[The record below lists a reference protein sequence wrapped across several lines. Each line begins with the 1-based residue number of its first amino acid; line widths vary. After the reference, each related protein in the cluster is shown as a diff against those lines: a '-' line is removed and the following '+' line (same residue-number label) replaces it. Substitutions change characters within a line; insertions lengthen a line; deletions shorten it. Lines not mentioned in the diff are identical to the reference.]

1 MAIFKYVTVFW
12 AKIMVIW
19 RNVAW
24 QTAHLAG
31 GGTLYLLLWLLL
43 ARFWSVAEF
52 GQFSFLFALIA
63 VGGVFCDF
71 GWDVWLIRAVAQAQQ
86 RPAILARNLLW
97 LKILFNGLVW
107 LVFLLSALYA
117 DWPLTVVL
125 LLAAGMLL
133 LSFTTLLNG
142 VLRGLER
149 LDWEAKIGL
158 LQKLLFSLSAIGGV
172 VWFAQGLLWVAFCY
186 VISHLLAFLLT
197 FSLLLKQHWLQIKS
211 QSLPFSVLMKQSG
224 PLFSVALLTV
234 LSVRLEIFLLNYF
247 HGETQ
252 VALYSAVIRLMD
264 GLVIISTAYIATL
277 FPKLVAHQQQAHF
290 YILLRHA
297 IMVMSSIALL
307 LALLGYVLAPW
318 LIQITYG
325 AQYQSAAALLRYLLP
340 ALPMLF
346 LTALFGQVLIA
357 VGQQQRFMHSLLLAL
372 LCSFA
377 IDLWAIPL
385 WQSVGAVL
393 AYWGR
398 EIILLFLLS
407 FWIIHD
413 KKTVV
418 FAH

>member
-1 MAIFKYVTVFW
+1 
-12 AKIMVIW
+12 
-19 RNVAW
+19 
-24 QTAHLAG
+24 
-31 GGTLYLLLWLLL
+31 
-43 ARFWSVAEF
+43 
-52 GQFSFLFALIA
+52 
-63 VGGVFCDF
+63 
-71 GWDVWLIRAVAQAQQ
+71 
-86 RPAILARNLLW
+86 
-97 LKILFNGLVW
+97 
-107 LVFLLSALYA
+107 
-117 DWPLTVVL
+117 
-125 LLAAGMLL
+125 
-133 LSFTTLLNG
+133 
-142 VLRGLER
+142 
-149 LDWEAKIGL
+149 
-158 LQKLLFSLSAIGGV
+158 
-172 VWFAQGLLWVAFCY
+172 
-186 VISHLLAFLLT
+186 
-197 FSLLLKQHWLQIKS
+197 LQIKS